1 RIEQQMTYIDPYF
14 AYIMSPTHLWRTAYR
29 TSEFDPEKVRKLL
42 STHPDLAEPDGKPD
56 ASKRVALAKFMLDVG
71 WLQLAKE
78 DIEKL
83 RKDFPNGVPM
93 GAKEAFDALV
103 KEVDVATA
111 ALVIRE
117 AELALGGGPAAAVWP
132 VRSLPTP
139 LSNLVAAAE
148 TVYAELHPDSAG
160 RIEAFVNLAATAE
173 RLKGQDRDP
182 TRKPDEL
189 LAAAVSGWA
198 KGKNGATEKPELA
211 LRIWAARETVLGYQR
226 AGDLNSRNT
235 ILAQYRRGKLLPIDE
250 PAPNV
255 AVPPPARPAELL
267 RRPGTPTPPHKRPP
281 AGR

>member
-117 AELALGGGPAAAVWP
+117 AELALG
-132 VRSLPTP
+132 
-139 LSNLVAAAE
+139 
-148 TVYAELHPDSAG
+148 AG
-160 RIEAFVNLAATAE
+160 RY
-173 RLKGQDRDP
+173 R
-182 TRKPDEL
+182 
-189 LAAAVSGWA
+189 
-198 KGKNGATEKPELA
+198 
-211 LRIWAARETVLGYQR
+211 Y
-226 AGDLNSRNT
+226 AGDL
-235 ILAQYRRGKLLPIDE
+235 LAVFPEKLAEPKQIDDATKLMAQLKAVRERYDDGRR
-250 PAPNV
+250 
-255 AVPPPARPAELL
+255 LL
-267 RRPGTPTPPHKRPP
+267 RQL
-281 AGR
+281 